1 MREKRYICIDLKSF
15 FASVECVDRGL
26 DPFEANLVVADPTRT
41 DKTICLAVTPAM
53 KEQGVRNRCR
63 VFEIPKSIPYI
74 IAPPRMKR
82 YEEVSAQVY
91 GVYLRYIAPEDIHVY
106 SIDECFLDVTDYLKL
121 YKKTDREMAKFL
133 IDEVY
138 RKTGICATAGIGT
151 NLFLAKVA
159 LDVTAKHASDR
170 LGYLD
175 KAEFERTIWHHRP
188 ITDIW
193 NIGKGIAARLE
204 KYGIYDLYGVAHY
217 PEDVLYR
224 EFGVNAELLIDHAR
238 GEEPCT
244 IEDIHRYRP
253 ESRSLSNGQ
262 VFGVGYTYEHALTA
276 VKEMADML
284 VLELVERG
292 LVTDSISLF
301 VGYDK
306 ETGHTGGTR
315 KLPWYTD
322 SYRKLR
328 EAFVRFYEATTRRDR
343 PIRRL
348 NVGLNNVVSADYA
361 TFDLFTD
368 REKEEK
374 EHTLQK
380 TVLELK
386 RKFGKNAVLRG
397 MNFEEGATA
406 RERNRLIGGHRSGE
420 DDEG

>member
-1 MREKRYICIDLKSF
+1 
-15 FASVECVDRGL
+15 
-26 DPFEANLVVADPTRT
+26 
-41 DKTICLAVTPAM
+41 
-53 KEQGVRNRCR
+53 
-63 VFEIPKSIPYI
+63 
-74 IAPPRMKR
+74 
-82 YEEVSAQVY
+82 
-91 GVYLRYIAPEDIHVY
+91 
-106 SIDECFLDVTDYLKL
+106 
-121 YKKTDREMAKFL
+121 
-133 IDEVY
+133 
-138 RKTGICATAGIGT
+138 
-151 NLFLAKVA
+151 
-159 LDVTAKHASDR
+159 
-170 LGYLD
+170 
-175 KAEFERTIWHHRP
+175 
-188 ITDIW
+188 
-193 NIGKGIAARLE
+193 
-204 KYGIYDLYGVAHY
+204 
-217 PEDVLYR
+217 
-224 EFGVNAELLIDHAR
+224 
-238 GEEPCT
+238 
-244 IEDIHRYRP
+244 
-253 ESRSLSNGQ
+253 
-262 VFGVGYTYEHALTA
+262 
-276 VKEMADML
+276 ML